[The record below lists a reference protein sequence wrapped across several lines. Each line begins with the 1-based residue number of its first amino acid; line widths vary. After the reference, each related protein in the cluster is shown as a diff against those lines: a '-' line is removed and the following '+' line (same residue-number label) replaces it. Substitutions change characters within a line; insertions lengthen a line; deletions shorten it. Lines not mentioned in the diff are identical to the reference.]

1 MEEDEQVVVV
11 FLVLVAIDQVQL
23 SLEIEFSLNIQAFVV
38 KESVELDF
46 VYQMNRIQMEV
57 VFVQELVVM
66 ATKQNDLY

>member
-11 FLVLVAIDQVQL
+11 FLVLVAIDQVRL

>member
-1 MEEDEQVVVV
+1 LEEDEQVVVV
-11 FLVLVAIDQVQL
+11 FLVLVAIDQVRL